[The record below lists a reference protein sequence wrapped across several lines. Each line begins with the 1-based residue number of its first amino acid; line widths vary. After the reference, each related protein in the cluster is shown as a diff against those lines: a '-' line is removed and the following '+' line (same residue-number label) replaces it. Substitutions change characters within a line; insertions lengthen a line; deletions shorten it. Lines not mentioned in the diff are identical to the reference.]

1 MKTARKIPSLKTP
14 RAAKSRAP
22 AKSPDLGVLAADPH
36 ISPPQ
41 RDIKSVG
48 VVAFNGA
55 VSSALEILHTWSKK
69 HPEIELGL
77 NRRMGTHAEN
87 RFPVRSG
94 AFLRSRT
101 DLLLSLGGDG
111 TFLSAARLVRGTGV
125 PILGVNLG
133 KVGFLADVSPE
144 NLSGILDE
152 ILRREYSLRH
162 RMMLQVEVYE
172 GAKKVDEDLALND
185 VAFAG
190 RMGFQMVN
198 LRVTA
203 HGHFLTEYYVDGL
216 LVSTPT
222 GSTAYALSA
231 GGPIIHPSV
240 HSILLTP
247 LNPASLSVRPLVL
260 PDYHVITVEA
270 DAERKQEVS
279 LIIDGRNNI
288 ALKKNQKVVIRKS
301 AVGTTILRPKN
312 SSYFESLRGKL
323 GWSGSALRKG

>member
-1 MKTARKIPSLKTP
+1 MKKGPSRLSHSTRKKKNPNQGRSALE
-14 RAAKSRAP
+14 
-22 AKSPDLGVLAADPH
+22 LGPLALDPH
-36 ISPPQ
+36 VTPPQ
-41 RDIKSVG
+41 RDIHTIG

-55 VSSALEILHTWSKK
+55 GSSVLDGLHKWSKQN
-69 HPEIELGL
+69 PETALVL
-77 NRRMGTHAEN
+77 NRRLASQGGKL
-87 RFPVRSG
+87 FPVRSD

-133 KVGFLADVSPE
+133 KVGFLADVPPE
-144 NLSGILDE
+144 NLARILDE

-172 GAKKVDEDLALND
+172 GDKKVNEDLALND

-198 LRVTA
+198 LRVSA
-203 HGHFLTEYYVDGL
+203 HGQFLTEYYVDGL

-247 LNPASLSVRPLVL
+247 LSPSSLSVRPLVL

-270 DAERKQEVS
+270 DMDRKQEVN
-279 LIIDGRNNI
+279 LVIDGRTNI
-288 ALKKNQKVVIRKS
+288 PLKKNQTVVLRKS
-301 AVGTTILRPKN
+301 EVGTCILRPKS